1 MGERVEGGDDE
12 ESKCPTGKCQQ
23 QEEGGQ
29 QKDDPMMD
37 GTADAYDLEKPS
49 NACDESMAKCQSRV
63 GKFFEKKKLTK
74 SWWSQW
80 FGYNL
85 HHNRCNYR
93 YSNFYYLISLLM
105 SFIESHLSNKPKQC
119 ILQIKHWNV
128 VYCVTIILVVIIVKN
143 LKKWKKLRSQ
153 CFG

>member
-49 NACDESMAKCQSRV
+49 KACDESMAKCQSRV
-63 GKFFEKKKLTK
+63 GKF
-74 SWWSQW
+74 
-80 FGYNL
+80 
-85 HHNRCNYR
+85 
-93 YSNFYYLISLLM
+93 
-105 SFIESHLSNKPKQC
+105 
-119 ILQIKHWNV
+119 
-128 VYCVTIILVVIIVKN
+128 
-143 LKKWKKLRSQ
+143 WKKSERKVEISVIWIQ
-153 CFG
+153 PSP

>member
-1 MGERVEGGDDE
+1 MDYFQKPAPSSSTDEIYHTLYISNLDNFIASEQQGGEDEEEGGDDDEGGGDEEGGDDE

-63 GKFFEKKKLTK
+63 GKFFGKK
-74 SWWSQW
+74 
-80 FGYNL
+80 
-85 HHNRCNYR
+85 
-93 YSNFYYLISLLM
+93 
-105 SFIESHLSNKPKQC
+105 
-119 ILQIKHWNV
+119 
-128 VYCVTIILVVIIVKN
+128 
-143 LKKWKKLRSQ
+143 
-153 CFG
+153 

>member
-74 SWWSQW
+74 S
-80 FGYNL
+80 
-85 HHNRCNYR
+85 
-93 YSNFYYLISLLM
+93 
-105 SFIESHLSNKPKQC
+105 
-119 ILQIKHWNV
+119 
-128 VYCVTIILVVIIVKN
+128 
-143 LKKWKKLRSQ
+143 
-153 CFG
+153 